1 MYRREFLKN
10 SALSIPLFSCSNFAN
25 SVGDK
30 LFFEIGLAQW
40 SFNRAITSGEMD
52 NLDFVKVAKKK
63 FDINVVEY
71 VNQFFFNKAKDKNYL
86 KEMLN
91 ISDDLGVKN
100 YLIMIDD
107 EGDLGD
113 NNKHKRLLA
122 IENHKKWVE
131 AANILGCDH
140 IRVNAQGFGS
150 EVEVAK
156 NATESLSV
164 LGQFSKPFNID
175 IIVENH
181 GGYSSNAKWLVDVI
195 KNTNQTNVGTL
206 PDFGNFCVKSK
217 KNELSDWGSSSE
229 GCDYEYDRYLGV
241 EEMMPFARSVSAKS
255 YEFDDEGNSIEID
268 YYKMLKII
276 KEFGYNGYISIEYE
290 GEKYSE
296 YEGILLTKK
305 LLEKVGRAV

>member
-107 EGDLGD
+107 EGNLGD
-113 NNKHKRLLA
+113 TNNQKRLLA

-131 AANILGCDH
+131 AANILGCAH

-195 KNTNQTNVGTL
+195 KNTNQSNVGTL

-268 YYKMLKII
+268 YYKMLQII
-276 KEFGYNGYISIEYE
+276 KDFGYNGYISIEYE

-305 LLEKVGRAV
+305 LLEKAGRAV

>member
-1 MYRREFLKN
+1 MYRRKFLKN
-10 SALSIPLFSCSNFAN
+10 STLLLPLFSCGNLYN
-25 SVGDK
+25 SFESK

-40 SFNRAITSGEMD
+40 SFNRAIKSGEMD
-52 NLDFVKVAKKK
+52 NLDFVKVAKEK
-63 FDINVVEY
+63 FDIKVVEY
-71 VNQFFFNKAKDKNYL
+71 VNQFFFNKAKDKTYL
-86 KEMLN
+86 KEMLK

-113 NNKHKRLLA
+113 TNKQKRLLA

-131 AANILGCDH
+131 AANVLGCDN

-156 NATESLSV
+156 SATESLSL

-195 KNTNQTNVGTL
+195 KNTKQSNVGTL

-217 KNELSDWGSSSE
+217 VDQLSDWGSSSE
-229 GCDYEYDRYLGV
+229 GCEYEYDRYLGV

-255 YEFDDEGNSIEID
+255 YEFDDDGNSIEID

-276 KEFGYNGYISIEYE
+276 KDFGYNGYISIEYE

-305 LLEKVGRAV
+305 LLEKAGRAV

>member
-1 MYRREFLKN
+1 
-10 SALSIPLFSCSNFAN
+10 
-25 SVGDK
+25 
-30 LFFEIGLAQW
+30 
-40 SFNRAITSGEMD
+40 MD

-107 EGDLGD
+107 EGNLGD
-113 NNKHKRLLA
+113 TNNQKRLLA

-131 AANILGCDH
+131 AANILGCAH

-195 KNTNQTNVGTL
+195 KNTNQSNVGTL

-268 YYKMLKII
+268 YYKMLQII
-276 KEFGYNGYISIEYE
+276 KDFGYNGYISIEYE

-305 LLEKVGRAV
+305 LLEKAGRAV

>member
-107 EGDLGD
+107 EGNLGD
-113 NNKHKRLLA
+113 TNNQKRLLA

-131 AANILGCDH
+131 AANILGCAH

-156 NATESLSV
+156 NATESLV
-164 LGQFSKPFNID
+164 
-175 IIVENH
+175 
-181 GGYSSNAKWLVDVI
+181 
-195 KNTNQTNVGTL
+195 
-206 PDFGNFCVKSK
+206 
-217 KNELSDWGSSSE
+217 
-229 GCDYEYDRYLGV
+229 
-241 EEMMPFARSVSAKS
+241 
-255 YEFDDEGNSIEID
+255 
-268 YYKMLKII
+268 
-276 KEFGYNGYISIEYE
+276 
-290 GEKYSE
+290 
-296 YEGILLTKK
+296 
-305 LLEKVGRAV
+305 

>member
-40 SFNRAITSGEMD
+40 SCNRAITSGEMD

-107 EGDLGD
+107 EGNLGD
-113 NNKHKRLLA
+113 TNNQKRLLA

-131 AANILGCDH
+131 AANILGCAH

-195 KNTNQTNVGTL
+195 KNTNQSNVGTL

-268 YYKMLKII
+268 YYKMLQII
-276 KEFGYNGYISIEYE
+276 KDFGYNGYISIEYE

-305 LLEKVGRAV
+305 LLEKAGRAV

>member
-100 YLIMIDD
+100 YLIMNWY
-107 EGDLGD
+107 L
-113 NNKHKRLLA
+113 K
-122 IENHKKWVE
+122 
-131 AANILGCDH
+131 
-140 IRVNAQGFGS
+140 
-150 EVEVAK
+150 
-156 NATESLSV
+156 V
-164 LGQFSKPFNID
+164 LKQYADFN
-175 IIVENH
+175 
-181 GGYSSNAKWLVDVI
+181 
-195 KNTNQTNVGTL
+195 
-206 PDFGNFCVKSK
+206 
-217 KNELSDWGSSSE
+217 
-229 GCDYEYDRYLGV
+229 
-241 EEMMPFARSVSAKS
+241 
-255 YEFDDEGNSIEID
+255 
-268 YYKMLKII
+268 
-276 KEFGYNGYISIEYE
+276 
-290 GEKYSE
+290 
-296 YEGILLTKK
+296 
-305 LLEKVGRAV
+305 GRARRKEYWMFILFNAIVSTVLNVISPEVGGIYSLAVLIPTLAVLIRRMHDVGKSGWYILIPIYNLILALTDSESGENEYGVNPKD